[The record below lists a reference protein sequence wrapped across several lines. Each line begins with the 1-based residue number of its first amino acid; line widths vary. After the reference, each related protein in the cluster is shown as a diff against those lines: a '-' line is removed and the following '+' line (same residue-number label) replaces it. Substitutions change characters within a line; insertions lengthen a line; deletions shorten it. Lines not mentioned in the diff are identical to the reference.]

1 MDDDTRNHALVRER
15 VIRWYDQ
22 KGRDFPWR
30 NAKNPYHILIGE
42 MLLRRTTA
50 TAVSRIY
57 NHFINRYDTPERL
70 ASAREPTIARSL
82 VSIGLQSTRARQLR
96 KTASIIV
103 KHYDGQIPKSQEA
116 LQSLPGVGNYIASA
130 VRIFAFGDAIPLV
143 DGNVIHLLSR
153 VFNMEFSGPSDVKA
167 WDFVAKFGGSHDA
180 RLYWGII
187 DLVATTCLRRNP
199 RCSICPLNEVCEWF
213 AGSALKQ

>member
-1 MDDDTRNHALVRER
+1 MDDDTRNHALVRQR
-15 VIRWYDQ
+15 VISWYDQ

-30 NAKNPYHILIGE
+30 NSKNPYHILIGE

-57 NHFINRYDTPERL
+57 NEFINRYDTPERL
-70 ASAREPTIARSL
+70 ASARESTIARSL
-82 VSIGLQSTRARQLR
+82 VSIGLQSTRAKQLR

-103 KHYDGQIPKSQEA
+103 KNHDGQIPKSLEA

-143 DGNVIHLLSR
+143 DGNVIHLISR
-153 VFNMEFSGPSDVKA
+153 VFNMEFSGPSDDKA
-167 WDFVAKFGGSHDA
+167 WDFVANFGGQHDA

-199 RCSICPLNEVCEWF
+199 RCSICPLNDVCKWF
-213 AGSALKQ
+213 VGLTLKQ